1 MPFSECSTTCTSSGM
16 KFGTRVGIPM
26 PRLTYWP
33 SSSSRATRAA
43 SWSRVR
49 VMSLVSLDG
58 GLVAG
63 GGRRGGAVGARAGGA
78 VFDPLALGADDD
90 HPVDEDPGQVH
101 VLGPDVARFDEFLDL
116 GDGDPPGHA
125 GQRVEVAGRLVEP
138 QVAVPVTGGGPD
150 QAEVG
155 GQRRLQHVL
164 VAVEDPH
171 LLRLAGGHDVALV
184 VVPERDA

>member
-1 MPFSECSTTCTSSGM
+1 MPFSECSTTCTSSGT
-16 KFGTRVGIPM
+16 KLGTRVGIPM

-49 VMSLVSLDG
+49 LIGVPFG

-78 VFDPLALGADDD
+78 VLDLLALRADDD

-101 VLGPDVARFDEFLDL
+101 VLGPDLAGLDELLDL
-116 GDGDPPGHA
+116 GDGDPP
-125 GQRVEVAGRLVEP
+125 
-138 QVAVPVTGGGPD
+138 
-150 QAEVG
+150 
-155 GQRRLQHVL
+155 
-164 VAVEDPH
+164 
-171 LLRLAGGHDVALV
+171 
-184 VVPERDA
+184 